1 MIIKILAAL
10 GIIFIFICLSLVLVA
25 IMTNLEDPT
34 TEEENEEQM
43 QYIMRW
49 KEDRDRFKR

>member
-1 MIIKILAAL
+1 MIIKMLAVL
-10 GIIFIFICLSLVLVA
+10 GIIFIFICLSLVLAV

-43 QYIMRW
+43 QFIINW
-49 KEDRDRFKR
+49 KKEHDKKDK

>member
-1 MIIKILAAL
+1 MIMKLLAAL
-10 GIIFIFICLSLVLVA
+10 GIIFIFICLSLVLAA

-49 KEDRDRFKR
+49 KDARRK

>member
-10 GIIFIFICLSLVLVA
+10 GIIFIFICLSLVLAA
-25 IMTNLEDPT
+25 IMTKLEDPT

-43 QYIMRW
+43 QYIMQW
-49 KEDRDRFKR
+49 KENRDRFKR

>member
-10 GIIFIFICLSLVLVA
+10 GIIFIFIWISLVLAA
-25 IMTNLEDPT
+25 IMTGLEDDTDP
-34 TEEENEEQM
+34 EEDEEQM

-49 KEDRDRFKR
+49 KDARRK

>member
-10 GIIFIFICLSLVLVA
+10 GIIFIFICLSLVLAA
-25 IMTNLEDPT
+25 IMAGLEDNTDP
-34 TEEENEEQM
+34 EEDEEQM

-49 KEDRDRFKR
+49 KDARRK

>member
-10 GIIFIFICLSLVLVA
+10 GIIFIFICISLVLAA
-25 IMTNLEDPT
+25 IMAGLEDNTDP
-34 TEEENEEQM
+34 EEDEEQM

-49 KEDRDRFKR
+49 KDARRK

>member
-10 GIIFIFICLSLVLVA
+10 GIIFIFICLSLVLAA

-43 QYIMRW
+43 QYIMQW
-49 KEDRDRFKR
+49 KENRDRFKR

>member
-10 GIIFIFICLSLVLVA
+10 GIIFIFICLSLVLAA
-25 IMTNLEDPT
+25 IMAGLEDDTDP
-34 TEEENEEQM
+34 EEDEEQM

-49 KEDRDRFKR
+49 KDARRK

>member
-1 MIIKILAAL
+1 MIIKILAVL
-10 GIIFIFICLSLVLVA
+10 GIIFIFICLSLVLAA

-43 QYIMRW
+43 QYIMQW
-49 KEDRDRFKR
+49 KENRDRFKR

>member
-10 GIIFIFICLSLVLVA
+10 GIIFIFICLSLVLAA

-49 KEDRDRFKR
+49 KENRDRFKR

>member
-10 GIIFIFICLSLVLVA
+10 GIIFIFICISLVLAA
-25 IMTNLEDPT
+25 IMASLEDDADP
-34 TEEENEEQM
+34 EEDEEQM

-49 KEDRDRFKR
+49 KADHEKR

>member
-10 GIIFIFICLSLVLVA
+10 GIIFLFICISLVLAA

-49 KEDRDRFKR
+49 KENRDRFKR

>member
-10 GIIFIFICLSLVLVA
+10 GIIFIFICLSLVLAA
-25 IMTNLEDPT
+25 IMTGLEDDTDP
-34 TEEENEEQM
+34 EEDEEQM

-49 KEDRDRFKR
+49 KDARRK

>member
-10 GIIFIFICLSLVLVA
+10 GIIFYFICLSLVLAA

-43 QYIMRW
+43 QYIMQW
-49 KEDRDRFKR
+49 KENRDRFKR

>member
-10 GIIFIFICLSLVLVA
+10 GIIFICISLVLAA
-25 IMTNLEDPT
+25 IMTSLEDDTDP
-34 TEEENEEQM
+34 EEDEEQM

-49 KEDRDRFKR
+49 KDARRK

>member
-10 GIIFIFICLSLVLVA
+10 GIIFIFICRSLVLAA

-43 QYIMRW
+43 QFIINW
-49 KEDRDRFKR
+49 KKEHDKKDK

>member
-10 GIIFIFICLSLVLVA
+10 GIIFIFICISLVLAA
-25 IMTNLEDPT
+25 IMTSLEDDADP
-34 TEEENEEQM
+34 EEDEEQM

-49 KEDRDRFKR
+49 KDARRK

>member
-10 GIIFIFICLSLVLVA
+10 GIIFIFICISLVLAA
-25 IMTNLEDPT
+25 IMTKLEDPT

-43 QYIMRW
+43 QFIINW
-49 KEDRDRFKR
+49 KKEHDKKDK

>member
-1 MIIKILAAL
+1 MIIKILAVL
-10 GIIFIFICLSLVLVA
+10 GIIFIFICLSLVLAA

-49 KEDRDRFKR
+49 KENRDRFKR

>member
-1 MIIKILAAL
+1 MIIKMLAVL
-10 GIIFIFICLSLVLVA
+10 GIIFIFICLSLVLAA

-49 KEDRDRFKR
+49 KDARRK